1 MRNDIKKMGGEF
13 TMKNE
18 MIEKNNSELVIY
30 ESKDG
35 SVKLDVNLENETV
48 WLTANQMA
56 LIFNRDE
63 KVIRKHINN
72 IFNDGELDKED
83 NTQKMRVDGVKQN
96 VSYYNLDV
104 IISVG
109 YRVKSLE
116 GVRFRK
122 WATERIKEYII
133 KGYTMDDDRLKNLGG
148 GKYFYELLNRI
159 KDIRSSEKV
168 LYRQV
173 LDLYATA
180 IDYNPKAEETIKFFK
195 IVQNKFHYATHGN
208 TAAEVIYN
216 RADSS
221 KPFMGLTNFKGELP
235 SINDIEIAK
244 NYLTEEELLM
254 LNNLVSGYFDF
265 AEFQAMKH
273 KPMRMKDYMDQL
285 DKILSS
291 LDAKVLTDAGTIS
304 HKEAMD
310 KAKIEYKKYQIKEL
324 TPIEKEYL
332 NSINSI
338 SKIVENLEK
347 K

>member
-1 MRNDIKKMGGEF
+1 MQ
-13 TMKNE
+13 NE
-18 MIEKNNSELVIY
+18 IMENNKTELIIY
-30 ESKDG
+30 ESKNGDI
-35 SVKLDVNLENETV
+35 KLDVSLKDETV

-72 IFNDGELDKED
+72 VFNDGELDKEN
-83 NTQKMRVDGVKQN
+83 NTQKMRVDGVKQF

-104 IISVG
+104 VISVG

-133 KGYTMDDDRLKNLGG
+133 KGYTMDDERLKNLGG

-180 IDYNPKAEETIKFFK
+180 IDYNPKAEETIRFFK

-208 TAAEVIYN
+208 TAAEIIYN
-216 RADSS
+216 RADSN

-244 NYLTEEELLM
+244 NYLSEEELLM

-265 AEFQAMKH
+265 AEFQALKH
-273 KPMRMKDYMDQL
+273 KPMRMKYYINQL

-291 LDAKVLTDAGTIS
+291 LDTKVLNSTGTVS
-304 HKEAMD
+304 HKEAIE
-310 KAKIEYKKYQIKEL
+310 KAKI
-324 TPIEKEYL
+324 
-332 NSINSI
+332 
-338 SKIVENLEK
+338 
-347 K
+347 

>member
-1 MRNDIKKMGGEF
+1 MENNKTELIIYQSKNGDI
-13 TMKNE
+13 
-18 MIEKNNSELVIY
+18 
-30 ESKDG
+30 
-35 SVKLDVNLENETV
+35 KLDVSLKDETV

-72 IFNDGELDKED
+72 VFNDGELDKEN
-83 NTQKMRVDGVKQN
+83 NTQKMRVDGVKQF
-96 VSYYNLDV
+96 VSYYSLDV

-133 KGYTMDDDRLKNLGG
+133 KGYTMDDERLKNLGG

-180 IDYNPKAEETIKFFK
+180 IDYNPKAEETIRFFK

-208 TAAEVIYN
+208 TAAEIIYN
-216 RADSS
+216 RADSN

-244 NYLTEEELLM
+244 NYLSEEELLM

-265 AEFQAMKH
+265 AEFQALKH
-273 KPMRMKDYMDQL
+273 KPMRMKDYISQL

-291 LDAKVLTDAGTIS
+291 LDTKVLTNAGAVS
-304 HKEAMD
+304 HKKAIE
-310 KAKIEYKKYQIKEL
+310 KAKIEYQKYQIKEL
-324 TPIEKEYL
+324 SPIEKEYL
-332 NSINSI
+332 NSIN
-338 SKIVENLEK
+338 KINQIAESLDK

>member
-1 MRNDIKKMGGEF
+1 MQ
-13 TMKNE
+13 NE
-18 MIEKNNSELVIY
+18 IIEKNNTELIIY

-35 SVKLDVNLENETV
+35 NVKLDVNLENETV
-48 WLTANQMA
+48 WLSANQMA

-72 IFNDGELDKED
+72 VFNDGELDRKN
-83 NTQKMRVDGVKQN
+83 NTQKMRVDGVKQF

-133 KGYTMDDDRLKNLGG
+133 KGYTIDDERLKNLGG

-159 KDIRSSEKV
+159 KDIRTSEKV

-173 LDLYATA
+173 LDLYSTA
-180 IDYNPKAEETIKFFK
+180 IDYDPKAEETIKFFK
-195 IVQNKFHYATHGN
+195 IVQNKFHFATHGN

-216 RADSS
+216 RADST
-221 KPFMGLTNFKGELP
+221 KPFMGLTSFKGELP

-244 NYLTEEELLM
+244 NYLTEKELIM

-273 KPMRMKDYMDQL
+273 KPMRMKDYINQL
-285 DKILSS
+285 DKILNS
-291 LDAKVLTDAGTIS
+291 LDVHVLKSAGKIS
-304 HKEAMD
+304 HKDAIE

-332 NSINSI
+332 NSINNMKKLAE
-338 SKIVENLEK
+338 KINNN
-347 K
+347 

>member
-1 MRNDIKKMGGEF
+1 MQ
-13 TMKNE
+13 NE
-18 MIEKNNSELVIY
+18 IINKSELLIY
-30 ESKDG
+30 ESKEG
-35 SVKLDVNLENETV
+35 NIKLDVNLENETV

-56 LIFNRDE
+56 LIFNRNE

-72 IFNDGELDKED
+72 VFNDGELDKEN
-83 NTQKMRVDGVKQN
+83 NTQKMRVDGVKQF
-96 VSYYNLDV
+96 VSYYSLDV

-133 KGYTMDDDRLKNLGG
+133 KGYTMDDERLKNLGG

-195 IVQNKFHYATHGN
+195 IVQNKFHYAAHGN
-208 TAAEVIYN
+208 TAAEVIYK
-216 RADSS
+216 RADSN

-235 SINDIEIAK
+235 SINDIETAK

-265 AEFQAMKH
+265 AEFQALKH
-273 KPMRMKDYMDQL
+273 KPMRMKDYISQL

-291 LDAKVLTDAGTIS
+291 LDTKVLTNAGTVS
-304 HKEAMD
+304 HKEAIE
-310 KAKIEYKKYQIKEL
+310 KAKIEYQKYQIKEL
-324 TPIEKEYL
+324 SPIEKEYL
-332 NSINSI
+332 NSIN
-338 SKIVENLEK
+338 KINQIAESLDK

>member
-1 MRNDIKKMGGEF
+1 
-13 TMKNE
+13 MKNE
-18 MIEKNNSELVIY
+18 VIENDKSELVIY

-35 SVKLDVNLENETV
+35 NIKLDVNLESETV
-48 WLTANQMA
+48 WLSLEQMTK
-56 LIFNRDE
+56 LFGRD
-63 KVIRKHINN
+63 KSVVSRHIKN
-72 IFNDGELDKED
+72 IFGEGELERNSSTIANFATVQKEGTREVERNID
-83 NTQKMRVDGVKQN
+83 
-96 VSYYNLDV
+96 YYNLDV

-122 WATERIKEYII
+122 WATARIKEFII

-195 IVQNKFHYATHGN
+195 IVQNKFHFAAHGN

-216 RADSS
+216 RADSN
-221 KPFMGLTNFKGELP
+221 KPFMGLTSFKGELP

-244 NYLTEEELLM
+244 NYLTEEELMM

-273 KPMRMKDYMDQL
+273 KPMKMKDYINQL
-285 DKILSS
+285 DKILNS
-291 LDAKVLTDAGTIS
+291 LDANVLMDAGKIS
-304 HKEAMD
+304 HKVAIE
-310 KAKIEYKKYQIKEL
+310 KAKLEYEKYQIKEL
-324 TPIEKEYL
+324 SSIEKEYL
-332 NSINSI
+332 ESI
-338 SKIVENLEK
+338 SRINKIAEK
-347 K
+347 LSKN

>member
-1 MRNDIKKMGGEF
+1 
-13 TMKNE
+13 MKNKI
-18 MIEKNNSELVIY
+18 IENNKSELLIY
-30 ESKDG
+30 EAKDG
-35 SVKLDVNLENETV
+35 KIKLDVNLENETV
-48 WLTANQMA
+48 WLTANQMS

-72 IFNDGELDKED
+72 VFNDGELNKEN
-83 NTQKMRVDGVKQN
+83 NTQKMRVDGVKQF
-96 VSYYNLDV
+96 VSYYSLDV

-133 KGYTMDDDRLKNLGG
+133 KGYTMDDERLKNLGG

-180 IDYNPKAEETIKFFK
+180 IDYNPKAEETIRFFK

-208 TAAEVIYN
+208 TAAEIIYN
-216 RADSS
+216 RADSN

-244 NYLTEEELLM
+244 NYLSEEELLM

-265 AEFQAMKH
+265 AEFQALKH
-273 KPMRMKDYMDQL
+273 KPMRMKDYISQL

-291 LDAKVLTDAGTIS
+291 LDTKVLTNAGAVS
-304 HKEAMD
+304 HKKAIE
-310 KAKIEYKKYQIKEL
+310 KAKIEYQKYQIKEL
-324 TPIEKEYL
+324 SPIEKEYL
-332 NSINSI
+332 NSIN
-338 SKIVENLEK
+338 KINQIAESLDK

>member
-1 MRNDIKKMGGEF
+1 M
-13 TMKNE
+13 
-18 MIEKNNSELVIY
+18 S
-30 ESKDG
+30 
-35 SVKLDVNLENETV
+35 
-48 WLTANQMA
+48 

-72 IFNDGELDKED
+72 VFNDGELNKEN
-83 NTQKMRVDGVKQN
+83 NTQKMCVDGVKQF

-104 IISVG
+104 VISVG
-109 YRVKSLE
+109 YRVKSLD

-133 KGYTMDDDRLKNLGG
+133 KGYTMDDERLKNLGG

-180 IDYNPKAEETIKFFK
+180 IDYDSKAEETIRFFK
-195 IVQNKFHYATHGN
+195 IVQNKFHYAVHEN
-208 TAAEVIYN
+208 TAAEVIYK
-216 RADSS
+216 RADST

-235 SINDIEIAK
+235 SINDIEITK
-244 NYLTEEELLM
+244 NYLNEEELLM

-265 AEFQAMKH
+265 IEFQALKH
-273 KPMRMKDYMDQL
+273 KPMRMKDYINQL

-291 LDAKVLTDAGTIS
+291 LDTKVLNSTGTVS
-304 HKEAMD
+304 HKEAIE
-310 KAKIEYKKYQIKEL
+310 KAKIQYKKYLVKEL
-324 TPIEKEYL
+324 SPIEKEYL
-332 NSINSI
+332 NSIK
-338 SKIVENLEK
+338 KINKIAENLVK
-347 K
+347 KQKI

>member
-1 MRNDIKKMGGEF
+1 M
-13 TMKNE
+13 
-18 MIEKNNSELVIY
+18 S
-30 ESKDG
+30 
-35 SVKLDVNLENETV
+35 
-48 WLTANQMA
+48 

-72 IFNDGELDKED
+72 VFNDGELNKEN
-83 NTQKMRVDGVKQN
+83 NTQKMCVDGVKQF

-104 IISVG
+104 VISVG
-109 YRVKSLE
+109 YRVKSLD

-133 KGYTMDDDRLKNLGG
+133 KGYTMDDERLKNLGG

-180 IDYNPKAEETIKFFK
+180 IDYDSKAEETIRFFK

-208 TAAEVIYN
+208 TAAEIIYN
-216 RADSS
+216 RADSN

-244 NYLTEEELLM
+244 NYLSEEELLM

-265 AEFQAMKH
+265 AEFQALKH
-273 KPMRMKDYMDQL
+273 KPMRMKDYISQL

-291 LDAKVLTDAGTIS
+291 LDTKVLTNAGAVS
-304 HKEAMD
+304 HKKAIE
-310 KAKIEYKKYQIKEL
+310 KAKIEYQKYQIKEL
-324 TPIEKEYL
+324 SPIEKEYL
-332 NSINSI
+332 NSIN
-338 SKIVENLEK
+338 KINQIAESLDK

>member
-1 MRNDIKKMGGEF
+1 MEEEIIK
-13 TMKNE
+13 N
-18 MIEKNNSELVIY
+18 NNSELVIY

-35 SVKLDVNLENETV
+35 NIKLDVNLENETV
-48 WLTANQMA
+48 WLSLEQMSK
-56 LIFNRDE
+56 LFGRD
-63 KVIRKHINN
+63 KSVISRHIKHV
-72 IFNDGELDKED
+72 FGEGELERNSTIANFATVQTEGLREVERNID
-83 NTQKMRVDGVKQN
+83 
-96 VSYYNLDV
+96 YYNLDV
-104 IISVG
+104 VISVG

-133 KGYTMDDDRLKNLGG
+133 KGYTMDDERLKNLGG

-216 RADSS
+216 RADSN
-221 KPFMGLTNFKGELP
+221 KPFMGLTSFKGELP

-244 NYLTEEELLM
+244 NYLTEEELIM

-273 KPMRMKDYMDQL
+273 KPMRMKDYINQL
-285 DKILSS
+285 DKILNS
-291 LDAKVLTDAGTIS
+291 LDAKVLTGPGKIS
-304 HKEAMD
+304 HKEAIE
-310 KAKIEYKKYQIKEL
+310 KAKTEYEKYQVKEL
-324 TPIEKEYL
+324 SPIEKEYL
-332 NSINSI
+332 NSIN
-338 SKIVENLEK
+338 KINQIAESLDK

>member
-1 MRNDIKKMGGEF
+1 MQ
-13 TMKNE
+13 NE
-18 MIEKNNSELVIY
+18 IINKSELLIY
-30 ESKDG
+30 ESKEG
-35 SVKLDVNLENETV
+35 NIKLDVNLGNETV

-56 LIFNRDE
+56 LIFNRNE

-72 IFNDGELDKED
+72 VFNEGELQKEN
-83 NTQKMRVDGVKQN
+83 NTQKMRVDGVKQP
-96 VSYYNLDV
+96 VSFYNLDV

-133 KGYTMDDDRLKNLGG
+133 KGYTMDDERLKNLGG

-180 IDYNPKAEETIKFFK
+180 IDYNPKAEETIRFFK

-208 TAAEVIYN
+208 TAAEIIYN
-216 RADSS
+216 RADSN

-265 AEFQAMKH
+265 AEFQALKH
-273 KPMRMKDYMDQL
+273 KPMRMKDYISQL

-291 LDAKVLTDAGTIS
+291 LDTKVLTNAGAVS
-304 HKEAMD
+304 HKKAIE
-310 KAKIEYKKYQIKEL
+310 KAKIEYQKYQIKEL
-324 TPIEKEYL
+324 SPIEKEYL
-332 NSINSI
+332 NSIN
-338 SKIVENLEK
+338 KINQIAESLDK

>member
-1 MRNDIKKMGGEF
+1 MKSEITKIND
-13 TMKNE
+13 
-18 MIEKNNSELVIY
+18 SELIIY

-35 SVKLDVNLENETV
+35 NIKLDVNFENETV

-56 LIFNRDE
+56 QIFNRDE

-72 IFNDGELDKED
+72 VFNDGELDREN
-83 NTQKMRVDGVKQN
+83 NTQKVRVDGVKQP

-104 IISVG
+104 VISVG

-133 KGYTMDDDRLKNLGG
+133 KGYTMDDERLKNLGS

-180 IDYNPKAEETIKFFK
+180 IDYNPKAAETIKFFK
-195 IVQNKFHYATHGN
+195 MVQNKFHYAAHGN

-216 RADSS
+216 RADSN
-221 KPFMGLTNFKGELP
+221 KPFMGLTSFKGELP

-244 NYLTEEELLM
+244 NSLTEEELKM

-273 KPMRMKDYMDQL
+273 KTMRMKDYINQL
-285 DKILSS
+285 DKILNS
-291 LDAKVLTDAGTIS
+291 LNAEVLTTPGKIS
-304 HKEAMD
+304 HKKAME
-310 KAKIEYKKYQIKEL
+310 KAKIEYEKYQIKEL

-332 NSINSI
+332 NSINKLNQI
-338 SKIVENLEK
+338 AENLDK
-347 K
+347 N

>member
-1 MRNDIKKMGGEF
+1 MENNKTELIIYQSKNGDI
-13 TMKNE
+13 
-18 MIEKNNSELVIY
+18 
-30 ESKDG
+30 
-35 SVKLDVNLENETV
+35 KLDVSLKDETV

-72 IFNDGELDKED
+72 VFNDGELDKEN
-83 NTQKMRVDGVKQN
+83 NTQKMRVDGVKQF
-96 VSYYNLDV
+96 VSYYSLDV

-133 KGYTMDDDRLKNLGG
+133 KGYTMDDERLKNLGG

-180 IDYNPKAEETIKFFK
+180 IDYNPKAEETIRFFK

-208 TAAEVIYN
+208 TAAEIIYN
-216 RADSS
+216 RAYSN

-244 NYLTEEELLM
+244 NYLSEEELLM

-265 AEFQAMKH
+265 AEFQALKH
-273 KPMRMKDYMDQL
+273 KPMRMKDYISQL

-291 LDAKVLTDAGTIS
+291 LDTKVLTNAGAVS
-304 HKEAMD
+304 HKKAIE
-310 KAKIEYKKYQIKEL
+310 KAKIEYQKYQIKEL
-324 TPIEKEYL
+324 SPIEKEYL
-332 NSINSI
+332 NSIN
-338 SKIVENLEK
+338 KINQIAESLDK

>member
-1 MRNDIKKMGGEF
+1 MFDIITVKGCEKMTKKIIN
-13 TMKNE
+13 T
-18 MIEKNNSELVIY
+18 NSELLIY
-30 ESKDG
+30 ESSDG
-35 SVKLDVNLENETV
+35 KIKLDVNLESETV
-48 WLTANQMA
+48 WLTQTQMA
-56 LIFNRDE
+56 ELFGKGRSTISE
-63 KVIRKHINN
+63 HIKNV
-72 IFNDGELDKED
+72 FDDGELEEKSNVGKTEIANSDKP
-83 NTQKMRVDGVKQN
+83 VKIY
-96 VSYYNLDV
+96 SLDV
-104 IISVG
+104 VISVG

-133 KGYTMDDDRLKNLGG
+133 KGYTMDDERLKDLGG

-195 IVQNKFHYATHGN
+195 IVQNKFHYAAHGN
-208 TAAEVIYN
+208 TAAEVIYK
-216 RADSS
+216 RADSN

-235 SINDIEIAK
+235 SINDIETAK

-265 AEFQAMKH
+265 AEFQALKH
-273 KPMRMKDYMDQL
+273 KPMRMKDYINQL

-291 LDAKVLTDAGTIS
+291 LDAKLLTNSGTIS
-304 HKEAMD
+304 HKEAID
-310 KAKIEYKKYQIKEL
+310 KAKKEYQKYQIKEL
-324 TPIEKEYL
+324 SPIEKEYL
-332 NSINSI
+332 NSIN
-338 SKIVENLEK
+338 KINQIAESLDK